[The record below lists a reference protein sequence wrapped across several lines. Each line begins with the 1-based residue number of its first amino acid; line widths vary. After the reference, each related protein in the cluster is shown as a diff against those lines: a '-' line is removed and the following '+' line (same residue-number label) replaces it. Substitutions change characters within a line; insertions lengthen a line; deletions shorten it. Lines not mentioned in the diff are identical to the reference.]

1 MLFILGVFTVVVVI
15 VSIWAIA
22 KLVKLQKKVEL
33 DIQNNPKLE
42 YTLDDVVK
50 AAQYGF
56 KYRGESQNDGK
67 EVPVGNV
74 LQWLMHRK
82 SLIEVPKEFS
92 DYKNEGN
99 SN

>member
-1 MLFILGVFTVVVVI
+1 MNQMLIILGVFTLVVI
-15 VSIWAIA
+15 VATIWATS
-22 KLVKLQKKVEL
+22 KLSKAEKQLKAEGPKV
-33 DIQNNPKLE
+33 E

-56 KYRGESQNDGK
+56 TYRGESQNDGK
-67 EVPVGNV
+67 EIPVGNV

-82 SLIEVPKEFS
+82 SLINVPKEFQ
-92 DYKNEGN
+92 DYK

>member
-1 MLFILGVFTVVVVI
+1 MI
-15 VSIWAIA
+15 
-22 KLVKLQKKVEL
+22 KKFLEHNQSKV
-33 DIQNNPKLE
+33 E

-56 KYRGESQNDGK
+56 TYRGESQNDGK
-67 EVPVGNV
+67 EIPVGNV

-82 SLIEVPKEFS
+82 SLINVPKEFQ
-92 DYKNEGN
+92 DYK

>member
-1 MLFILGVFTVVVVI
+1 M
-15 VSIWAIA
+15 
-22 KLVKLQKKVEL
+22 K
-33 DIQNNPKLE
+33 QNNGTYLSFFINSYGMVTPKAEKQLKAEGPKVE

-56 KYRGESQNDGK
+56 TYRGESQNDGK
-67 EVPVGNV
+67 EIPVGNV

-82 SLIEVPKEFS
+82 SLINVPKEFQ
-92 DYKNEGN
+92 DYK